1 MEIIAQSQKK
11 LFFDTNLYMR
21 KITKSQAKVYQILQ
35 NDVFQHSVF
44 GFVVFVIVF
53 CVFAIDGSLSAQVHF
68 GEGKAE
74 AFLLVFREA
83 IVYFLVMIVP
93 VYLNFFVVYRGS
105 LNFFSGKKYLND
117 KRIESWRFYL
127 FLLFSSILAIGTA
140 FPVNWILNKLL
151 SLIEPPYAH
160 TLVVILLL
168 IICTTGVSFMKDVL
182 NRNRYWERK
191 GRQETI
197 SRRKRLEQELQF
209 IKKQIRPHFLFNTLQ
224 NLQILAKQKSDV
236 LPDLMAKLSKLLRYL
251 LYCTNEQKVPLE
263 QELDF
268 IRSYIELE
276 KIQMS
281 SSTDFR
287 FEVVGEE
294 QIGQVIA
301 PMILLIFIENCFK
314 HYNKGGAREKKIH
327 IHIEVKEK
335 ELILNTLNT
344 FKLNSRNENT
354 DSNAIGGLGLSTV
367 EENLR
372 LIYRDEYHLEKSVK
386 GKDIYKICL
395 KIPLLYS

>member
-1 MEIIAQSQKK
+1 MEIIAQGEKK
-11 LFFDTNLYMR
+11 SFFDKNLYMR
-21 KITKSQAKVYQILQ
+21 KITKGQVKVYQALQ
-35 NDVFQHSVF
+35 NDIFQHCFF

-53 CVFAIDGSLSAQVHF
+53 CVFAIHGSMSLQIHF
-68 GEGKAE
+68 GNDKAE
-74 AFLLVFREA
+74 AFLLVFRES
-83 IVYFLVMIVP
+83 ITYFLVMIVP
-93 VYLNFFVVYRGS
+93 VYLNFFVVYKGS

-117 KRIESWRFYL
+117 KRIENWRFYL

-140 FPVNWILNKLL
+140 FPVNWILKESL
-151 SLIEPPYAH
+151 SLITPPYAH

-191 GRQETI
+191 ERQETI
-197 SRRKRLEQELQF
+197 NRRKRLEQELQF

-224 NLQILAKQKSDV
+224 NLQILAKQKSDMV
-236 LPDLMAKLSKLLRYL
+236 PDLMAKLSKLLRYL
-251 LYCTNEQKVPLE
+251 LYRTNEQKVPLE

-268 IRSYIELE
+268 IRSYVELE

-287 FEVVGEE
+287 FEVVAEE
-294 QIGQVIA
+294 QRGQVIA
-301 PMILLIFIENCFK
+301 PMILLIFVENCFK
-314 HYNKGGAREKKIH
+314 HYNKGGVREKKIH
-327 IHIEVKEK
+327 IHIELKEK

-354 DSNAIGGLGLSTV
+354 DSDAIGGLGLTTV

-372 LIYRDEYHLEKSVK
+372 LIYKDAYDLKKSVE
-386 GKDIYKICL
+386 GEDIYKICL
-395 KIPLLYS
+395 KIPLSYS